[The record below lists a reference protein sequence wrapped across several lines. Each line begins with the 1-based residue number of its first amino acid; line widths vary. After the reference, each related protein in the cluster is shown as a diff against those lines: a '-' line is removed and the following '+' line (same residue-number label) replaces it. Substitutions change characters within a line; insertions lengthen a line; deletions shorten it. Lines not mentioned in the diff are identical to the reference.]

1 MSLFFMNL
9 FFKMQIINIL
19 GAIVLYQ
26 ISRYSMIEKNPLK
39 FPFSS
44 IPLILIYLERENIV
58 YIISC
63 SQYIQPYNETF
74 TYWNKSVSYLA
85 GTPSSN
91 QAVNKI
97 ENTEV
102 YIAQKANIFLLLI
115 RELQKHPDP
124 ALWTHRSCHPIQIL
138 D

>member
-1 MSLFFMNL
+1 MNL

-26 ISRYSMIEKNPLK
+26 IFRYSMIEKNPLNSFLSHTLDFNLFGK
-39 FPFSS
+39 GKHSLFHFLQPVGNFSKN
-44 IPLILIYLERENIV
+44 YT
-58 YIISC
+58 
-63 SQYIQPYNETF
+63 QPYTETF

-85 GTPSSN
+85 GTLSSN

-115 RELQKHPDP
+115 REL
-124 ALWTHRSCHPIQIL
+124 
-138 D
+138 

>member
-1 MSLFFMNL
+1 
-9 FFKMQIINIL
+9 
-19 GAIVLYQ
+19 
-26 ISRYSMIEKNPLK
+26 MIEKNPLK

-58 YIISC
+58 YFISC
-63 SQYIQPYNETF
+63 SQYIQPYNMTF

-115 RELQKHPDP
+115 REL
-124 ALWTHRSCHPIQIL
+124 
-138 D
+138 

>member
-44 IPLILIYLERENIV
+44 IPL
-58 YIISC
+58 ISC

-115 RELQKHPDP
+115 REL
-124 ALWTHRSCHPIQIL
+124 
-138 D
+138 